1 VSSTTSDSRTGSVD
15 AIAGLLAA
23 SALFLGLLELA
34 YRPFRLAPAAV
45 ILLLVATVMT
55 TEYKTLIRLGF
66 AAVGVCFVVGAALQI
81 ITHHP
86 LY

>member
-1 VSSTTSDSRTGSVD
+1 VSSTASDSRTRPVD
-15 AIAGLLAA
+15 AVAGLLAA
-23 SALFLGLLELA
+23 SGVFLGALELA

-45 ILLLVATVMT
+45 VLLLVATVMT
-55 TEYKTLIRLGF
+55 TEYQRLIRIGF
-66 AAVGVCFVVGAALQI
+66 ATVGVCFIIGAALQI

>member
-1 VSSTTSDSRTGSVD
+1 VSSTTSDSRTRPVD
-15 AIAGLLAA
+15 AIAGFLAA

-66 AAVGVCFVVGAALQI
+66 LAVGVCFIVGAALQI